1 MLNKGL
7 INAVTAQER
16 RERKSKT
23 TIEMK
28 VKLKGAL
35 KRTNIAENSSKVIS
49 G

>member
-28 VKLKGAL
+28 VKLKAL
-35 KRTNIAENSSKVIS
+35 KRTNIAENWSKVIC